1 MTREEFVQQIRD
13 TFKKMKDWKE
23 EKTECW
29 TLLIVPPAPK
39 MVVNGREVEMLKPEP
54 MTVKVEFVGEAEV
67 DKIPG
72 IQILFEVSQNKTILF
87 EYEEIFFYD
96 DYRKFVSILTSL

>member
-13 TFKKMKDWKE
+13 TFKKMKGWKE

-29 TLLIVPPAPK
+29 ILSIVPPTPK
-39 MVVNGREVEMLKPEP
+39 MVINGQEVEQPEP
-54 MTVKVEFVGEAEV
+54 EPIAVKVEFVGEAEV

-72 IQILFEVSQNKTILF
+72 IQILFEVSLNKTILS